1 MKDYLMQFRD
11 QVFSGAMSLYK
22 RTFLSFL
29 LLNIFVG
36 IISLL
41 VFTPLVLKLMGWQL
55 SNLVNQQEMMAEMNK
70 TIMDGGDPSAAF
82 SELFSNAHPEYLL
95 PMILFGLLIYSWSFN
110 LYYTLN
116 DREVR
121 AGNNGLS
128 GVLKASFSRQI
139 LNIMSFSMVYYLLAI
154 SSLMI
159 FLFAIGLLMSV
170 SKFLGIIVGFFGF
183 FFLLFFL
190 IRFSLGPAA
199 IAHGKMTLSQ
209 AFTFSYSKLS
219 MKRSALLLLMGIVL
233 LVVIGIIGSFAGL
246 VVNLMLNKQSSDPV
260 LYYSVSQIMST
271 LMGAIAGAFLFAGS
285 SALYF
290 RYSDDEVNDETSEHL
305 LTD

>member
-11 QVFSGAMSLYK
+11 QVFGAAMSLYK
-22 RTFLSFL
+22 RIFLSFL
-29 LLNIFVG
+29 LLNILTG

-41 VFTPLVLKLMGWQL
+41 VFTPLVLKLMGWHF
-55 SNLVNQQEMMAEMNK
+55 SDLVNQQEMMAEMNK
-70 TIMDGGDPSAAF
+70 TILDGGDPSAVF

-95 PMILFGLLIYSWSFN
+95 PMVVFGLLIYSWSFN

-121 AGNNGLS
+121 SGNNGLS
-128 GVLKASFSRQI
+128 GILKASFSRQI
-139 LNIMSFSMVYYLLAI
+139 LNIMSFSIVYYLLAI
-154 SSLMI
+154 TSLMI

-199 IAHGKMTLSQ
+199 IVHGHMSLSQ
-209 AFTFSYSKLS
+209 AFAFSYSKLS
-219 MKRSALLLLMGIVL
+219 MKRAALLLLMGIVF
-233 LVVIGIIGSFAGL
+233 LVVIGIVGSVAGL
-246 VVNLMLNKQSSDPV
+246 VVNLMLNKDNADPM
-260 LYYSVSQIMST
+260 LYYGVSQIMST
-271 LMGAIAGAFLFAGS
+271 LMGAITGAFLFAGS

-290 RYSDDEVNDETSEHL
+290 RYSDDEAQDETSEHL
-305 LTD
+305 LAD